1 MSVRRALLST
11 YDKTGLA
18 AFAEGL
24 QRLGVSLL
32 ASGGTARFLVDAGL
46 EVTPLEELT
55 GFAEMLG
62 HRVVT
67 LHPAVH
73 GGILARRDMPEDLAD
88 LERHG
93 LEPIDLV
100 CVNLYPFEETI
111 GGLDVGW
118 EEAIE
123 KIDVGGPAMLRAAAK
138 NHAHVVPVCR
148 PADYEPVLR
157 ELRESGDVSERT
169 RRRLAAHAFA
179 TTAAYDGSITGWIG
193 REDRLP
199 SVFTPVFDRAQELTY
214 GENPHQEATYYAER
228 GSRTHLLSRVEQL
241 HGKELSYNN
250 LNDLS
255 AARLLARELA
265 DEPACVIVKHANPC
279 GVGVAET
286 IETAYE
292 KALAADPVSAYGG
305 VVVLTRAVTAALGE
319 ALAAQFVEVL
329 FAPGYDETA
338 VEALVRKPGTRILN
352 DLERRAFVPDERDYT
367 RVLGGLLVQD
377 RDTQPDE
384 RGVME
389 VACGEVDEAAWRD
402 LLFAWTVVKHVTSNA
417 IVLAR
422 DGQTLGV
429 GAGQMSRVDAVR
441 IAIEKAREHG
451 HDLAGAAL
459 ASDAFFPFADGP
471 ELALEA
477 GVTAVIQP
485 GGSKRDEEVVAAVRG
500 AGAAMVLTGRRHF
513 RH

>member
-1 MSVRRALLST
+1 VSVRRALLST

-18 AFAEGL
+18 AFAQGL
-24 QRLGVSLL
+24 QRLGVSLV
-32 ASGGTARFLVDAGL
+32 ASGGTARFLTDAGL

-55 GFAEMLG
+55 GFGEMLG

-111 GGLDVGW
+111 GGLEVGW

-138 NHAHVVPVCR
+138 NHAHVVPLCR
-148 PADYEPVLR
+148 PADYEPVLH
-157 ELRESGDVSERT
+157 ELRESGDVSEAT

-179 TTAAYDGSITGWIG
+179 TTSAYDGAITGWLG
-193 REDRLP
+193 RDERFP
-199 SVFTPVFDRAQELTY
+199 AIFTPVFDQDRGLAY
-214 GENPHQEATYYAER
+214 GENPHQAAAYYSER
-228 GSRTHLLSRVEQL
+228 GARMHLLSRVEQL

-255 AARLLARELA
+255 AARLLARELG
-265 DEPACVIVKHANPC
+265 DQPGCVIVKHANPC
-279 GVGVAET
+279 GVGVAVT
-286 IETAYE
+286 IEGAYA

-305 VVVLTRAVTAALGE
+305 VVVLTHAVTAALGE

-338 VEALVRKPGTRILN
+338 MEALVQKPGTRILN
-352 DLERRAFVPDERDYT
+352 DLERRAFVPNERDYK
-367 RVLGGLLVQD
+367 RVLGGMLVQD
-377 RDTQPDE
+377 RDT
-384 RGVME
+384 E
-389 VACGEVDEAAWRD
+389 VGDRAETEVVCGDVGEDLWRD

-422 DGQTLGV
+422 DGQTIGI

-441 IAIEKAREHG
+441 LAIEKAREHG
-451 HDLAGAAL
+451 HELEGAVL
-459 ASDAFFPFADGP
+459 ASDAYFPFADGP

-477 GVTAVIQP
+477 GVSAVIQP
-485 GGSKRDEEVVAAVRG
+485 GGSKRDGEVVAAVSA
-500 AGAAMVLTGRRHF
+500 AGAAMVVTGRRHF